1 MTKVSQLPY
10 ERVAADSLIAH
21 IENCAQKAKTA
32 ESAQAL
38 VAVRNEC
45 LAPVFRFRT
54 MAALAFS
61 RFTLDTRNEF
71 YSAEKDYYDEQSP
84 KIGASFV
91 NFQQAFLQNPH
102 CNQTAANVN
111 PLVLRQYELSV
122 KCTSQKVVPFR
133 IEENKIVTEYTK
145 LMAETLFAYEGEN
158 LPLSALRKYFSHPD
172 RAVRKKAYDAL
183 GTTLAAIGEQ
193 LDDIFDRLV
202 KVRTKIAR
210 TLGYKNFVEL
220 GDNQLGR
227 ISYGRNEIRRF
238 RQNVKTDVVP
248 VVAALKRALGEKTGA
263 TPFMYYDND
272 TYFPQ
277 GNPTPVL
284 TAEQMFEAGKQ
295 MYHNMGK
302 ETGEFFDFMLA
313 TDAFDV
319 FPREGKWGGGY
330 MESFITYRQPFILAN
345 FNGTSADVD
354 VLTHEAGH
362 ALEAY
367 MSFRQNHDPDI
378 DLGMETAETHSM
390 SMEFLCYPYMDAFF
404 GNRADDYRYAHFFD
418 ALAFLPYGTIV
429 DYFQEQVYS
438 QPELT
443 PAQRNALWLELEREF
458 RPWISYEGMPY
469 LQNGTRWQY
478 QMHIYESPF
487 YYVDY
492 CLAQSVAMQFRF
504 MSQDNY
510 EQAFAA
516 YLKFVKAGATKEF
529 PALVKEAGLY
539 SPFDCGALSD
549 IAAKAETI
557 LRK

>member
-1 MTKVSQLPY
+1 MSVNGDDGAGCKQRGTRRCRGC
-10 ERVAADSLIAH
+10 ER
-21 IENCAQKAKTA
+21 
-32 ESAQAL
+32 
-38 VAVRNEC
+38 
-45 LAPVFRFRT
+45 
-54 MAALAFS
+54 
-61 RFTLDTRNEF
+61 
-71 YSAEKDYYDEQSP
+71 
-84 KIGASFV
+84 G
-91 NFQQAFLQNPH
+91 
-102 CNQTAANVN
+102 
-111 PLVLRQYELSV
+111 
-122 KCTSQKVVPFR
+122 
-133 IEENKIVTEYTK
+133 
-145 LMAETLFAYEGEN
+145 
-158 LPLSALRKYFSHPD
+158 
-172 RAVRKKAYDAL
+172 
-183 GTTLAAIGEQ
+183 
-193 LDDIFDRLV
+193 
-202 KVRTKIAR
+202 
-210 TLGYKNFVEL
+210 
-220 GDNQLGR
+220 
-227 ISYGRNEIRRF
+227 
-238 RQNVKTDVVP
+238 
-248 VVAALKRALGEKTGA
+248 
-263 TPFMYYDND
+263 
-272 TYFPQ
+272 
-277 GNPTPVL
+277 
-284 TAEQMFEAGKQ
+284 
-295 MYHNMGK
+295 
-302 ETGEFFDFMLA
+302 
-313 TDAFDV
+313 
-319 FPREGKWGGGY
+319 
-330 MESFITYRQPFILAN
+330 
-345 FNGTSADVD
+345 
-354 VLTHEAGH
+354 
-362 ALEAY
+362 
-367 MSFRQNHDPDI
+367 PDI

-390 SMEFLCYPYMDAFF
+390 SMEFLCYPYMDTFF